1 MKNIAILKHLNSFTV
16 FLIISARPQP
26 VNLNTI
32 ITNILTVCYYLV
44 TYAFQSEST
53 LYSCLIVMENIW
65 IINGSNPN

>member
-1 MKNIAILKHLNSFTV
+1 MKDIAILKHLNSFTA
-16 FLIISARPQP
+16 FLIISAGPQP

-32 ITNILTVCYYLV
+32 INILTVCYYLV

-53 LYSCLIVMENIW
+53 LYSCLIVVEDIW